1 MLERST
7 LNSLGDY
14 ALPLSG
20 RAVPGAAMARIC
32 AWSEPVG
39 EGVWRFHE
47 MARLWGVII
56 ENRIPNPDEG
66 QIGYMTQVLGTD
78 FQPTAAF
85 AEAALERWM
94 PRMSPENRRAFA
106 EALERQYAALT
117 AAGKPVGVLKNL
129 YIKLMCWLYYRF
141 ERLMPLLGR
150 DDLPKLLYMG
160 EAVTAHELTMLA
172 MLRDMGVDVLL
183 VLTGGDEAYRRVD
196 AESKWSQLYA
206 EAGMGPFPEG
216 FTLKAFRKAHQADPA
231 GAARRPEAAAR
242 PQNPASPAGPSRRP
256 DEAARPGGSPSA
268 PAGPV
273 SRPGEAAPGAA
284 GRANAAAPPPRGTVD
299 RVAAP
304 PRPAPV
310 VAENYF
316 KPPAW
321 EMCTNAW
328 MTEADY
334 AQLLTPPEAR
344 GGDPKLLY
352 NGYIRLRGVR
362 DRLEYLND
370 LHRFYRQLTAAGR
383 TVAAVDGPL
392 PKPEPEALNAVR
404 RRSRYAST
412 EEMIVDLAANLPG
425 EAPDPLLRLMQRA
438 FAQAVRLAAKAQ
450 PNPNRLLAAAV
461 VLLCHIRRAY
471 GELFRGWKP
480 GDVPAFIL
488 MGGCRD
494 ADEALFVRWLARMPV
509 DVLLPAPD
517 LEKPCVLADAALLEL
532 AGEES
537 LEADRF
543 PRDDATLR
551 LSTMAAHA
559 EKDLDALLYADS
571 GLYRNRQFA
580 RGNAVTLR
588 TTFDELFILWDQEL
602 RYRPGFSAG
611 EGGVTMPVLYAKVS
625 GVEGGRLPAYW
636 QKVRQLAGKDALFV
650 RQLPMALDGENYQP
664 LALKY
669 LKYDRINREGLK
681 RDRRYPFALLRE
693 ELQDH
698 LFDKLQLMLDRR
710 LIAGTF
716 VNGTEYTVLAT
727 ALGMGKALLRMLQ
740 AFDFTRKNPK
750 VVCVDAR
757 EDGAT
762 LQDAILLT
770 LLNLV
775 GFDVALFVPT
785 GYQTVER
792 FLADNLPVEHQIG
805 EYLYDLTP
813 PALEAMPQA
822 KPSGWLDRLFRRE
835 T

>member
-7 LNSLGDY
+7 LNRLEDF

-20 RAVPGAAMARIC
+20 RAAPGAYMARIC
-32 AWSEPVG
+32 AWSARVG

-47 MARLWGVII
+47 MARQWGVII
-56 ENRIPNPDEG
+56 EDRIPNPDDG

-94 PRMSPENRRAFA
+94 PRMSPANRRAFA
-106 EALERQYAALT
+106 EALQRQYADLT
-117 AAGKPVGVLKNL
+117 GRGKPQGALKNL
-129 YIKLMCWLYYRF
+129 YTKLMCWLYYRF

-150 DDLPKLLYMG
+150 DDLPKLLYFG

-183 VLTGGDEAYRRVD
+183 VLTGGDGAYLRVD
-196 AESKWSQLYA
+196 GESRWSQLYA
-206 EAGMGPFPEG
+206 EGDMGPFPEG
-216 FTLKAFRKAHQADPA
+216 FTLKSFRKEMAASTLPTPQRANPA
-231 GAARRPEAAAR
+231 RSGGAPVRRPPQAAADMR
-242 PQNPASPAGPSRRP
+242 AGGATPPHQGNGQRGNTPSKPGSEPRAGGAKPPLPGPANR
-256 DEAARPGGSPSA
+256 
-268 PAGPV
+268 V
-273 SRPGEAAPGAA
+273 
-284 GRANAAAPPPRGTVD
+284 NTPPRT
-299 RVAAP
+299 
-304 PRPAPV
+304 APV

-321 EMCTNAW
+321 DICTNAW
-328 MTEADY
+328 MAEPDCN
-334 AQLLTPPEAR
+334 QLLTPPRDR
-344 GGDPKLLY
+344 GSDPKLLC

-370 LHRFYRQLTAAGR
+370 LHRLYQQLVAAGR
-383 TVAAVDGPL
+383 AVVAVDGPL
-392 PKPEPEALNAVR
+392 PKAEPEALNAVR

-412 EEMIVDLAANLPG
+412 EEMIVDLAGNLPG
-425 EAPDPLLRLMQRA
+425 EAPDDLRRLMQRA
-438 FAQAVRLAAKAQ
+438 FAQVVRVAAKEQ

-461 VLLCHIRRAY
+461 VLLCHIRRWH
-471 GELFRGWKP
+471 GQLFRGWRP
-480 GDVPAFIL
+480 GDVPVFIL

-494 ADEALFVRWLARMPV
+494 ADEALVVRWLARMPV
-509 DVLLPAPD
+509 DVLLPVPN
-517 LEKPCVLADAALLEL
+517 LEKPCVLADDMLLEL

-551 LSTMAAHA
+551 LSTMAASA

-571 GLYRNRQFA
+571 GIYRNRQFDRA
-580 RGNAVTLR
+580 TAVTLR
-588 TTFDELFILWDQEL
+588 TTWDELFILWDQEL

-611 EGGVTMPVLYAKVS
+611 EGGVSMPVLYAKIS
-625 GVEGGRLPAYW
+625 GVEGGKLPAYW
-636 QKVRQLAGKDALFV
+636 QKVRQLAGRDALFV
-650 RQLPMALDGENYQP
+650 RQLPMETDGGNYQA

-669 LKYDRINREGLK
+669 LKNDRVNREGLK
-681 RDRRYPFALLRE
+681 RDRRYPFGLLRE

-770 LLNLV
+770 LLNLL
-775 GFDVALFVPT
+775 GFDVVLFVPT

-792 FLADNLPVEHQIG
+792 FLTDNLPVEHQIG
-805 EYLYDLTP
+805 EYIYDLTTP
-813 PALEAMPQA
+813 ELDAMPQA
-822 KPSGWLDRLFRRE
+822 RPSGWIDRLFRR
-835 T
+835 